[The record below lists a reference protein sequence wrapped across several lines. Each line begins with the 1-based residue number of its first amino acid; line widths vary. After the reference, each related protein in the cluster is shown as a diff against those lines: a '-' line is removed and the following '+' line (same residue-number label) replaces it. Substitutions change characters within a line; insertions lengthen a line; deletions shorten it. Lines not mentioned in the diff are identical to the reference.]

1 MIPFYLVGIF
11 FGVVLTQSEAL
22 SWYRIQE
29 MFLFQSFHMY
39 GIFASAVVLGAVF
52 FRLVH
57 AGKVRGLGGR
67 RLAVQDKDPS
77 WRRNLFGGLVFG
89 VGWALTGTCPGPM
102 FILVGHLYPG
112 AVVMLLFALLGAFS
126 YGVLK
131 PHLPH

>member
-11 FGVVLTQSEAL
+11 FGVVLTQAEAL

-29 MFLFQSFHMY
+29 MFLLQSFHMY
-39 GIFASAVVLGAVF
+39 GIFASAVLLGVVF
-52 FRLVH
+52 FRLVR

-67 RLAVQDKDPS
+67 GILIEDKDPS

-89 VGWALTGTCPGPM
+89 VGWALTGSCPGPI

-112 AVVMLLFALLGAFS
+112 AAVMLVFALLGAFT

-131 PHLPH
+131 PRLPH

>member
-11 FGVVLTQSEAL
+11 FGVVLTQAEAL

-29 MFLFQSFHMY
+29 MFLFHSFHMY
-39 GIFASAVVLGAVF
+39 GILGSAVVLGAVF
-52 FRLVH
+52 FRLVR
-57 AGKVRGLGGR
+57 AGKVRGFGGHA
-67 RLAVQDKDPS
+67 LVIENKDPS
-77 WRRNLFGGLVFG
+77 WRRNLFGGLAFG

-112 AVVMLLFALLGAFS
+112 AVIMLLFALLGAFT

-131 PHLPH
+131 PRLPH

>member
-1 MIPFYLVGIF
+1 VIPFFLVGIF
-11 FGVVLTQSEAL
+11 FGIVLTQAEAL

-29 MFLFQSFHMY
+29 MFLLHSFHMY
-39 GIFASAVVLGAVF
+39 GILGSAAVLGTVF

-57 AGKVRGLGGR
+57 AGTIRGLHGQ
-67 RLAVQDKDPS
+67 RLTVAGKDPS
-77 WRRNLFGGLVFG
+77 WRRNVFGGIAFG

-112 AVVMLLFALLGAFS
+112 ALVMLLFALLGAFT